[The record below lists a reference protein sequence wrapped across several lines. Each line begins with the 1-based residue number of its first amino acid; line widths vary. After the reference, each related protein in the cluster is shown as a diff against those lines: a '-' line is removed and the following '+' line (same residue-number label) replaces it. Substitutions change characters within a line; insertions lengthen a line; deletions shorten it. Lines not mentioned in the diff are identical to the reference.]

1 MKAGA
6 LDRRISILRAG
17 ARVDDGYSD
26 TDGPL
31 EILFYRWASWRPANG
46 RETFENQGKEAKAG
60 GSFWLRSDS
69 ATRGIAETDKVHFEG
84 GVWDILS
91 ITELNRREGLELI
104 VAASDQP
111 ADFEIVP

>member
-17 ARVDDGYSD
+17 ASVDDGYTETPGS
-26 TDGPL
+26 L
-31 EILFYRWASWRPANG
+31 EVAFERWASWRPANG
-46 RETFENQGKEAKAG
+46 RETFENMGREARAG

-69 ATRGIAETDKVHFEG
+69 ATRGILETDKVSFEG
-84 GVWDILS
+84 KIWDILS
-91 ITELNRREGLELI
+91 ITEMDRRDGLELI

-111 ADFEIVP
+111 AEFEITP

>member
-17 ARVDDGYSD
+17 APTDDGY
-26 TDGPL
+26 TETPGAL
-31 EILFYRWASWRPANG
+31 EVAFERWASWKPANG
-46 RETFENQGKEAKAG
+46 RETFENMGREAKAG

-69 ATRGIAETDKVHFEG
+69 ATRGIQETDKVHFEG
-84 GVWDILS
+84 AVWDILS

-111 ADFEIVP
+111 AEFEIVP